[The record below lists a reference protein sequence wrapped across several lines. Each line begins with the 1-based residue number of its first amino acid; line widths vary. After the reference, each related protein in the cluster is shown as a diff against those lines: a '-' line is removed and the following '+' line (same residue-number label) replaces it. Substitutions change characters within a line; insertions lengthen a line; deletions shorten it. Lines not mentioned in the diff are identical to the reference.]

1 MTSDMTKQRFV
12 RAWSMV
18 SGWRAWAEQPLTEVS
33 WLLHDIPALPACLVV
48 AKVMAGA
55 DRASFPGLG
64 DPACA
69 GPVAQLV
76 RAHA

>member
-1 MTSDMTKQRFV
+1 MASDMAKQRFV
-12 RAWSMV
+12 RAWLWV
-18 SGWRAWAEQPLTEVS
+18 PDGVLGWAASHRGF
-33 WLLHDIPALPACLVV
+33 LVIEATGLAGV
-48 AKVMAGA
+48 PGRSEAAAGA

-64 DPACA
+64 DPASA

>member
-1 MTSDMTKQRFV
+1 MTMRLA
-12 RAWSMV
+12 RALAGAV
-18 SGWRAWAEQPLTEVS
+18 PDGVVVVGPLSHRMS
-33 WLLHDIPALPACLVV
+33 WLTAEEPALPVCLVV
-48 AKVMAGA
+48 VRATAGA

-64 DPACA
+64 DPAGA

>member
-1 MTSDMTKQRFV
+1 MNHLSPRFLV
-12 RAWSMV
+12 IR
-18 SGWRAWAEQPLTEVS
+18 
-33 WLLHDIPALPACLVV
+33 DIPARPACLV
-48 AKVMAGA
+48 AASAAMGA

-64 DPACA
+64 DPAAA

>member
-1 MTSDMTKQRFV
+1 MGSLSPRFLV
-12 RAWSMV
+12 VCDR
-18 SGWRAWAEQPLTEVS
+18 
-33 WLLHDIPALPACLVV
+33 PALPACLVV
-48 AKVMAGA
+48 VKAAAGA

-64 DPACA
+64 DPAGA